1 MATIKLID
9 QSKLKNLLKKSKFV
23 RKSQNKSAVSTES
36 ASNNLQTVNEEAI
49 VNGLQTIQLDV
60 KPNEP
65 KPFKMLSGNQTFQFN
80 FLKE

>member
-23 RKSQNKSAVSTES
+23 RKSQNKSAGS
-36 ASNNLQTVNEEAI
+36 ADSHSNNTQTVNEESI
-49 VNGLQTIQLDV
+49 INGLQTIQLDL
-60 KPNEP
+60 KSNEA
-65 KPFKMLSGNQTFQFN
+65 KPFKMLSGNETFQFN